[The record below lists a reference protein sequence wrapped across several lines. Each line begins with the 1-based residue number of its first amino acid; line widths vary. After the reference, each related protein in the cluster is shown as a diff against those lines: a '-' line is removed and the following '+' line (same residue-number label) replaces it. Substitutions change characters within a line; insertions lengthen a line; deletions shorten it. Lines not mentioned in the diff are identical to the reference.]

1 MLRSSYLVDILEV
14 HDTMLATL
22 RRLAIAVP
30 LTLLLSVACW
40 GQTAA
45 FEGDV
50 KGEDGKPLVKT
61 MIHIERIDIKG
72 NYKVATDKK
81 GHYYYGGLPPGGTFK
96 IWVEVDGKERDSVSN
111 IRSGLGDAQKFDFDL
126 SKSAKSSA
134 DRQAELR
141 KQIESGAALTKE
153 QTRDMTPE
161 QKAALE
167 KKMKD
172 AQADLAKHKAVNE
185 AFNAGKAALDKAPT
199 ETDPGEKAKDY
210 DSAIE
215 NLEKAKVIAPEQN
228 VIWGNLGD
236 AYGGA
241 AKAKSGADQQA
252 LLEKG
257 IENYKK
263 AIELK
268 PDDAAYHN
276 NYALLLALAKKSD
289 EALVELTKAA
299 QLDPP
304 SAGKYYF
311 NGGAVLVNLGQNDA
325 AGAMFK
331 KAIEADPDYAE
342 AHYQFGLSLYAKATT
357 AADGKIVPPE
367 GTKEEFQK
375 YLELTPTGPNAETA
389 KAMLQS
395 MGATVETDYSKPGA
409 KKKTTK
415 KP

>member
-1 MLRSSYLVDILEV
+1 
-14 HDTMLATL
+14 MLATL
-22 RRLAIAVP
+22 RRLTIAIP
-30 LTLLLSVACW
+30 LTVLFSVACW

-50 KGEDGKPLVKT
+50 KSEDGKPMAKVTVHLDRT
-61 MIHIERIDIKG
+61 DIKG
-72 NYKVATDKK
+72 NYKVNTDKK
-81 GHYYYGGLPPGGTFK
+81 GHYYYGGLPPAGVFK
-96 IWVEVDGKERDSVSN
+96 IWVEVDGKQRDSVDNVRGS
-111 IRSGLGDAQKFDFDL
+111 LGDAKRIDFDL
-126 SKSAKSSA
+126 SKTAQASA
-134 DRQAELR
+134 DKQAEMNKAL
-141 KQIESGAALTKE
+141 QTGELTKE

-167 KKMKD
+167 KKIKD
-172 AQADLAKHKAVNE
+172 AQATMAKNKALND
-185 AFNAGKAALDKAPT
+185 AFNAGKTALD
-199 ETDPGEKAKDY
+199 AKQY
-210 DSAIE
+210 DVAIE
-215 NLEKAKVIAPEQN
+215 NLEKAKAMSPDQN

-241 AKAKSGADQQA
+241 AKGKSGADQQA
-252 LLEKG
+252 MLDKG
-257 IENYKK
+257 IESYKK

-276 NYALLLALAKKSD
+276 NYALLLAQSKKSD
-289 EALVELTKAA
+289 EALAELTKAA

-304 SAGKYYF
+304 RAGQYYF
-311 NGGAVLVNLGQNDA
+311 NGGAVLVNLGQNEQ

-331 KAIEADPDYAE
+331 KAIEADPEYAE
-342 AHYQFGLSLYAKATT
+342 AHYQLGLSMYAKAVT
-357 AADGKIVPPE
+357 AADGKIVPPD

-375 YLELTPTGPNAETA
+375 YLELKPDGPNAETA
-389 KAMLQS
+389 KAMLTS

>member
-1 MLRSSYLVDILEV
+1 MS
-14 HDTMLATL
+14 ATL
-22 RRLAIAVP
+22 RKLAIGIP
-30 LTLLLSVACW
+30 LTLVLSVACW

-61 MIHIERIDIKG
+61 MVHIDRIDIKG
-72 NYKVATDKK
+72 NYKVNTDKK
-81 GHYYYGGLPPGGTFK
+81 GHYYYGGLPPSGIFK
-96 IWVEVDGKERDSVSN
+96 IWVEVDGKERDSMDNVHA
-111 IRSGLGDAQKFDFDL
+111 GLGDAKKVDFDL
-126 SKSAKSSA
+126 SKSAKSNA
-134 DRQAELR
+134 DKNAEFR
-141 KQIESGAALTKE
+141 KTIESGGELTKE

-167 KKMKD
+167 KKIKD
-172 AQADLAKHKAVNE
+172 AQATMAKNKALND
-185 AFNAGKAALDKAPT
+185 AFNTGKTALDAKQFDVAI
-199 ETDPGEKAKDY
+199 ENFEKAKTM
-210 DSAIE
+210 
-215 NLEKAKVIAPEQN
+215 APEQH
-228 VIWGNLGD
+228 VIWGNLAD

-241 AKAKSGADQQA
+241 AKTKTGADQQA
-252 LLEKG
+252 MLDKG
-257 IENYKK
+257 VENYKK

-276 NYALLLALAKKSD
+276 NYALLLAQMKKSD

-331 KAIEADPDYAE
+331 KAIEADPEYAE
-342 AHYQFGLSLYAKATT
+342 AHYQYGLSLYAKATT
-357 AADGKIVPPE
+357 APDGKIVPPD

-375 YLELTPTGPNAETA
+375 YLELAPTGPNAETA
-389 KAMLQS
+389 KAMLTS
-395 MGATVETDYSKPGA
+395 IGATIETDFSKPGA
-409 KKKTTK
+409 RKKTTK

>member
-1 MLRSSYLVDILEV
+1 
-14 HDTMLATL
+14 MLATL
-22 RRLAIAVP
+22 RKLAIGIP
-30 LTLLLSVACW
+30 LTLLFSVACW

-50 KGEDGKPLVKT
+50 KGEDGKPMVKVMVHLDRT
-61 MIHIERIDIKG
+61 DIKG
-72 NYKVATDKK
+72 SYKVATDKK
-81 GHYYYGGLPPGGTFK
+81 GHYYYGGLPPQGTFK
-96 IWVEVDGKERDSVSN
+96 IWIEVDGKERDSIENV
-111 IRSGLGDAQKFDFDL
+111 RAGLGDAKKMDFDL
-126 SKSAKSSA
+126 SKTAKSNA
-134 DRQAELR
+134 DKQADL
-141 KQIESGAALTKE
+141 KKTIENGGELTKE

-167 KKMKD
+167 KKIKD
-172 AQADLAKHKAVNE
+172 AQATMAKNKALND
-185 AFNAGKAALDKAPT
+185 AFGAGKTALDAKQFDVAI
-199 ETDPGEKAKDY
+199 ENFEKAKTM
-210 DSAIE
+210 
-215 NLEKAKVIAPEQN
+215 APEQN

-241 AKAKSGADQQA
+241 AKTKTGADQQA
-252 LLEKG
+252 MLDKG
-257 IENYKK
+257 IESYKK

-276 NYALLLALAKKSD
+276 NYALLLAQEKKSD

-304 SAGKYYF
+304 AAGKYYF

-331 KAIEADPDYAE
+331 KAIAADPDYAE
-342 AHYQFGLSLYAKATT
+342 AHYQYGLSLYAKATT

-389 KAMLQS
+389 KAMLTS
-395 MGATVETDYSKPGA
+395 MGATIDTDYSKPGA

-415 KP
+415 KQ

>member
-1 MLRSSYLVDILEV
+1 
-14 HDTMLATL
+14 MLATP
-22 RRLAIAVP
+22 RKLAVGIP

-61 MIHIERIDIKG
+61 TVHIDRTDIKG
-72 NYKVATDKK
+72 NYKVNTDKK
-81 GHYYYGGLPPGGTFK
+81 GHYYYGGLPPSGIFK
-96 IWVEVDGKERDSVSN
+96 IWVEVDGKERDSMDNVHA
-111 IRSGLGDAQKFDFDL
+111 GLGDAKKVDFDL
-126 SKSAKSSA
+126 SKSAKSNA
-134 DRQAELR
+134 DKNAEFR
-141 KQIESGAALTKE
+141 KTIESGGELTKE

-167 KKMKD
+167 KKIKD
-172 AQADLAKHKAVNE
+172 AQATMAKNKALND
-185 AFNAGKAALDKAPT
+185 AFNAGKTALD
-199 ETDPGEKAKDY
+199 AKQY
-210 DSAIE
+210 DVAID
-215 NLEKAKVIAPEQN
+215 NLEKAKTMAPEQH
-228 VIWGNLGD
+228 VVWGNLAD

-241 AKAKSGADQQA
+241 AKTKTGADQQA
-252 LLEKG
+252 MLDKG
-257 IENYKK
+257 IEAYKK

-276 NYALLLALAKKSD
+276 NYALLLAQSKKSD

-311 NGGAVLVNLGQNDA
+311 NGGAVLVNLGQNEA

-331 KAIEADPDYAE
+331 KAIEADPEYAE
-342 AHYQFGLSLYAKATT
+342 AHYQYGLSLYAKATT
-357 AADGKIVPPE
+357 APDGKIVPPD

-375 YLELTPTGPNAETA
+375 YLELAPTGPNAETA
-389 KAMLQS
+389 KAMLTS
-395 MGATVETDYSKPGA
+395 IGATIETDFSKPGA

>member
-1 MLRSSYLVDILEV
+1 
-14 HDTMLATL
+14 MLATL
-22 RRLAIAVP
+22 RKLAVGVP

-50 KGEDGKPLVKT
+50 KGEDGKPLVKVPV
-61 MIHIERIDIKG
+61 HLDRSDIKG
-72 NYKVATDKK
+72 SYKVNTDKK
-81 GHYYYGGLPPGGTFK
+81 GHYYYGGLPPSGIFK
-96 IWVEVDGKERDSVSN
+96 IWVEVDGKERDSVDNVHAS
-111 IRSGLGDAQKFDFDL
+111 LGDAKRVDFDL
-126 SKSAKSSA
+126 SKTAKSNA
-134 DRQAELR
+134 DKNAEFR
-141 KQIESGAALTKE
+141 KTIESGGELTKE

-167 KKMKD
+167 KKIKD
-172 AQADLAKHKAVNE
+172 AQATMAKNKALND
-185 AFNAGKAALDKAPT
+185 AFGAGKTAL
-199 ETDPGEKAKDY
+199 EAKQFDV
-210 DSAIE
+210 AIE
-215 NLEKAKVIAPEQN
+215 NLEKAKTMAPEQH
-228 VIWGNLGD
+228 VIWGNLAD
-236 AYGGA
+236 AYAGA
-241 AKAKSGADQQA
+241 AKTKTGADQQA
-252 LLEKG
+252 LLDKG
-257 IENYKK
+257 IESYKK
-263 AIELK
+263 AIDLK

-276 NYALLLALAKKSD
+276 NYALLLAQSKKSD

-311 NGGAVLVNLGQNDA
+311 NGGAVLVNLGQNEA

-342 AHYQFGLSLYAKATT
+342 AHYQYGLSLYAKATT
-357 AADGKIVPPE
+357 APDGKIVPPE

-389 KAMLQS
+389 KAMLTS
-395 MGATVETDYSKPGA
+395 IGATVETDYSKPGA
-409 KKKTTK
+409 RKKTTK

>member
-1 MLRSSYLVDILEV
+1 MP
-14 HDTMLATL
+14 ATP
-22 RRLAIAVP
+22 RKLAIGIP
-30 LTLLLSVACW
+30 LTLLFSVACW

-50 KGEDGKPLVKT
+50 KGEDGKPMVKVT
-61 MIHIERIDIKG
+61 VHLDRTDIKG
-72 NYKVATDKK
+72 NYNVKTDKK
-81 GHYYYGGLPPGGTFK
+81 GHYYYGGLPPSGIFK
-96 IWVEVDGKERDSVSN
+96 IWVEVDGKERDSVGN
-111 IRSGLGDAQKFDFDL
+111 VHAGLGDAKKVDFDL

-134 DRQAELR
+134 DKQAEMKKAL
-141 KQIESGAALTKE
+141 ETGELTKE

-167 KKMKD
+167 KKIKD
-172 AQADLAKHKAVNE
+172 AQATMAKNKALND
-185 AFNAGKAALDKAPT
+185 AFNAGKAALDAKQFDVAI
-199 ETDPGEKAKDY
+199 DNFEKAKAMSPD
-210 DSAIE
+210 
-215 NLEKAKVIAPEQN
+215 QN

-241 AKAKSGADQQA
+241 AKTKTGADQVA
-252 LLEKG
+252 MLDKG
-257 IENYKK
+257 IESYRK

-276 NYALLLALAKKSD
+276 NYALLLAQEKKSD

-331 KAIEADPDYAE
+331 KAIEADPEYAE
-342 AHYQFGLSLYAKATT
+342 AHYQYGLSLYAKATT
-357 AADGKIVPPE
+357 AADGKIVPPD

-375 YLELTPTGPNAETA
+375 YLELAPTGPNAETA
-389 KAMLQS
+389 KAMLTS
-395 MGATVETDYSKPGA
+395 IGATVETDYSKPGA
-409 KKKTTK
+409 RKKTTK

>member
-1 MLRSSYLVDILEV
+1 
-14 HDTMLATL
+14 MLATPRKL
-22 RRLAIAVP
+22 TLAVL
-30 LTLLLSVACW
+30 LTLLLSAACW

-50 KGEDGKPLVKT
+50 KGEDGKPMVKV
-61 MIHIERIDIKG
+61 MVHLDRSDIKG
-72 NYKVATDKK
+72 TYKVATDKK

-96 IWVEVDGKERDSVSN
+96 IWIEVDGKERDSVSGV
-111 IRSGLGDAQKFDFDL
+111 RSGLGDAQKFDFDL
-126 SKSAKSSA
+126 SKTAKSAA
-134 DRQAELR
+134 DKQAEM
-141 KQIESGAALTKE
+141 KKAIETGELTKE

-167 KKMKD
+167 KKIKD
-172 AQADLAKHKAVNE
+172 AQATMAKNKALND
-185 AFNAGKAALDKAPT
+185 AFNAGKTALD
-199 ETDPGEKAKDY
+199 AKQY
-210 DSAIE
+210 DAAIE
-215 NLEKAKVIAPEQN
+215 SLEKAKTMAPEQN

-241 AKAKSGADQQA
+241 AKTKTGADQQA
-252 LLEKG
+252 MLDKG
-257 IENYKK
+257 IESYKK

-276 NYALLLALAKKSD
+276 NYALLLAQSKRAD

-331 KAIEADPDYAE
+331 KAIEGDPDYAE
-342 AHYQFGLSLYAKATT
+342 AHYQYGLSLYAKAVT
-357 AADGKIVPPE
+357 AADGKIVPPD

-375 YLELTPTGPNAETA
+375 YLELAPTGPNAETA
-389 KAMLQS
+389 KAMLTS

-409 KKKTTK
+409 RKKTTK

>member
-1 MLRSSYLVDILEV
+1 
-14 HDTMLATL
+14 MLATL
-22 RRLAIAVP
+22 RKLTIAIP
-30 LTLLLSVACW
+30 LSLLFSVACW

-50 KGEDGKPLVKT
+50 KGEDGKPLVKV
-61 MIHIERIDIKG
+61 MVHLDRKDIKG
-72 NYKVATDKK
+72 TYKVNTDKK

-96 IWVEVDGKERDSVSN
+96 IWVEVDGKERDSVDN
-111 IRSGLGDAQKFDFDL
+111 VKSGLGDAQKFDFDL
-126 SKSAKSSA
+126 SKIAKSSA
-134 DRQAELR
+134 DKQAEMKKAL
-141 KQIESGAALTKE
+141 ETGELTKE

-167 KKMKD
+167 KKIKD
-172 AQADLAKHKAVNE
+172 AQATMAKNKALNDS
-185 AFNAGKAALDKAPT
+185 FNLGKTALD
-199 ETDPGEKAKDY
+199 AKQY
-210 DSAIE
+210 DVAIE
-215 NLEKAKVIAPEQN
+215 NLEKAKTMAPEQN

-236 AYGGA
+236 AYGGE
-241 AKAKSGADQQA
+241 AKTKTGADQQA
-252 LLEKG
+252 LLDKG

-276 NYALLLALAKKSD
+276 NYALLLAQSKKSD

-304 SAGKYYF
+304 RAGQYYF
-311 NGGAVLVNLGQNDA
+311 NGGAVLVNLGQNEA
-325 AGAMFK
+325 AGSMFK
-331 KAIEADPDYAE
+331 KAIEADQDYAE
-342 AHYQFGLSLYAKATT
+342 AHYQYGLSLYAKAVT
-357 AADGKIVPPE
+357 AADGKIVPPD

-375 YLELTPTGPNAETA
+375 YLELKPDGPNAETA

-409 KKKTTK
+409 RKKTTK

>member
-1 MLRSSYLVDILEV
+1 MS
-14 HDTMLATL
+14 ATL
-22 RRLAIAVP
+22 RKLAIGIPV
-30 LTLLLSVACW
+30 TLLLSVACW

-61 MIHIERIDIKG
+61 MVHIDRTDIKG
-72 NYKVATDKK
+72 NYKVNTDKK
-81 GHYYYGGLPPGGTFK
+81 GHYYYGGLPPSGIFK
-96 IWVEVDGKERDSVSN
+96 IWVEVDGKERDSMDNVHA
-111 IRSGLGDAQKFDFDL
+111 GLGDAKKVDFDL
-126 SKSAKSSA
+126 SKSAKNNA
-134 DRQAELR
+134 DKNADLR
-141 KQIESGAALTKE
+141 KTIESGGELTKE

-167 KKMKD
+167 KKIKD
-172 AQADLAKHKAVNE
+172 AQKDLAKRKELND
-185 AFNAGKAALDKAPT
+185 AFNNGKTALDAKQYDVAI
-199 ETDPGEKAKDY
+199 ENFEKAKAMD
-210 DSAIE
+210 A
-215 NLEKAKVIAPEQN
+215 NQH

-241 AKAKSGADQQA
+241 AKTKTGADQQA
-252 LLEKG
+252 MLDKG
-257 IENYKK
+257 IESYKK

-276 NYALLLALAKKSD
+276 NYALILAQEKKSD

-331 KAIEADPDYAE
+331 KAIEADPEYAE
-342 AHYQFGLSLYAKATT
+342 AHYQYGLSLYAKATT
-357 AADGKIVPPE
+357 APDGKIVPPD

-375 YLELTPTGPNAETA
+375 YLELAPTGPNAETA
-389 KAMLQS
+389 KAMLTS
-395 MGATVETDYSKPGA
+395 IGATIETDFSKPGA
-409 KKKTTK
+409 RKKTTK